1 MIRSKDIGRK
11 YATESYNYGID
22 VAEVELGMAFSKIAI
37 NQETLLF
44 LEKMNV
50 DLVEGAFSEVAQR
63 AKTQIRLG
71 VLEGEGI
78 NEIARRLDTM
88 KGSVEQI
95 YKNRSITIARSEVIR
110 ASNMGNIES
119 YKNSGVV
126 SKVQVLVGMDPDGK
140 CSAEW
145 GAAPGTL
152 SKPMNPDDF
161 HQVHPSCTCV
171 PIPVVD

>member
-1 MIRSKDIGRK
+1 
-11 YATESYNYGID
+11 
-22 VAEVELGMAFSKIAI
+22 MAFSKIAI

-95 YKNRSITIARSEVIR
+95 YKNRSITIARSEVMR
-110 ASNMGNIES
+110 AVSLGNLES
-119 YKNSGVV
+119 YRYSGVV
-126 SKVQVLVGMDPDGK
+126 KKVQVLIGKDPDGT
-140 CSAEW
+140 CSTAYGGVPGGVSKEW
-145 GAAPGTL
+145 SLNEVP
-152 SKPMNPDDF
+152 PVPN
-161 HQVHPSCTCV
+161 HPNCTCCYL
-171 PIPVVD
+171 PVIN